1 MLPCCIYKT
10 LRAETIFQ
18 DELSEDVGCGE
29 LFFVAVST
37 CVNRVVREKWSWGMD
52 RKRSVGE
59 ESSIFASS
67 RLVEDGYT
75 SIVKLFGSIDIC
87 I

>member
-29 LFFVAVST
+29 LFFCCS
-37 CVNRVVREKWSWGMD
+37 VNLCQSGRPGEMELGDGPEKKRGGRE
-52 RKRSVGE
+52 
-59 ESSIFASS
+59 
-67 RLVEDGYT
+67 
-75 SIVKLFGSIDIC
+75 
-87 I
+87 